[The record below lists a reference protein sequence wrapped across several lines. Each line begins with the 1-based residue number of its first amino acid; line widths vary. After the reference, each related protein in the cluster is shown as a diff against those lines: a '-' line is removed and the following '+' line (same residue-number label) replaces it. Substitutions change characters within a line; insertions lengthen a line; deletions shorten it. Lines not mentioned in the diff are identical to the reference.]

1 MDIHVGLSAERIDS
15 RLPKFVTGVGMLRSE
30 YLCRRIGY
38 HLPAPRCQEHIV
50 EYVEHVLG
58 IFPEQPVWYRTFDAP
73 SNEVNMLLNHDA
85 HIVEETPL
93 VGIRGMRRA
102 VMFKK
107 TFELEIELVSELAA
121 KHSNLHLMF
130 PFVNELD
137 ELEYGMQTASHFGF
151 RNRIAAMIETPSA
164 VQLTGR
170 FMEMGVSDF
179 LVGLNDLASLFA
191 ASARGLGF
199 DRHDNPAL
207 ISALRELRERHEGA
221 TLSVGGYLQPP
232 FLDNAKS
239 IGFDNLVVHYSSL
252 PDFTSA
258 DASELPE
265 VDFMANFKKT
275 DNEKRMLKWA
285 GDLLRVAR
293 TQNESGLQ
301 GSGPR
306 IERSTWLDAA
316 ESTTCPE

>member
-38 HLPAPRCQEHIV
+38 HLPAPRCQEHI
-50 EYVEHVLG
+50 LG

-85 HIVEETPL
+85 HIIEETPL

-107 TFELEIELVSELAA
+107 TFELEIELVSE
-121 KHSNLHLMF
+121 F
-130 PFVNELD
+130 
-137 ELEYGMQTASHFGF
+137 TASG
-151 RNRIAAMIETPSA
+151 
-164 VQLTGR
+164 
-170 FMEMGVSDF
+170 
-179 LVGLNDLASLFA
+179 
-191 ASARGLGF
+191 RGLGF

-207 ISALRELRERHEGA
+207 ISALRELRERLEGA

-232 FLDNAKS
+232 FLDSAKS

-265 VDFMANFKKT
+265 SDFMANFKKT
-275 DNEKRMLKWA
+275 DNEKRLLKWA

-293 TQNESGLQ
+293 TQDESGLQ